1 MRILV
6 LPRISISRS
15 AVKLAC
21 AAAAWLP
28 VTAMAQDSSTVGP
41 YARAVATW
49 ISLIATPGYERLATE
64 RVLSATPGAGW
75 TRDQMGNLIKRAGEG
90 TPRRVVAC
98 AIDESGYAVSS
109 ITDDGYL
116 RVHMNGNA
124 RHVALWDQYHE
135 GQRVVVAAIDRAN
148 PLRARYLPG
157 VFAVRSNHLWRR
169 RAADDAPT
177 SIENLWIDV
186 GARTRAEAERMGI
199 EVLDPVVRDW
209 PEWTYGDYVAGPA
222 AGNRAGCAAVV
233 AAAASGKPSSGETI
247 YIVSTQKGFNWSGL
261 TSAIVRLGQVDSLII
276 VDQELSGARP
286 ALRSARA
293 PWPTMSTLEIGGIAA
308 LGVPVKF
315 PGTLTESVREEDLFQ
330 LHRNVAEAAGIRGGT
345 PLPVQLAHAWT
356 AAPPVVIRDSLSRYT
371 DVISKLTDVYAVSG
385 HESSMRDVVQQ
396 ALPAWA
402 RDSAVVDSAGN
413 LVLAMGPDRD
423 TSVFIAHMDEI
434 GFEVSR
440 IARDGTVSLRTR
452 GTFFPFLWEGQT
464 ALLHRPDDK
473 IGPRDGPL
481 GCAASRQGPL
491 RGVFIARDSSSQRQ
505 PGAVTA
511 WFGLDSAQLIA
522 AGVTVGLPLTSFKCS
537 ARLGDVRLSARSI
550 DDRAGVTS
558 LLLALDD
565 IDRTKLDHKV
575 IFAWSVREE
584 GGLEG
589 ATALAAEIGTSVHRV
604 HPIDTFVS
612 ADSPLETRRFGYA
625 PIGQGAVMRA
635 LDNSSVT
642 PPDEIDR
649 VMRIARAAGI
659 PLQSGPTNGGND
671 GSEFARYGAIDVA
684 LAWPLRYSHSPAEV
698 MDLRDLRSL
707 VRIVTAVAKA
717 PSTPASRAPTR
728 PPPP

>member
-1 MRILV
+1 MRILD
-6 LPRISISRS
+6 LPRISSWRWAARLS
-15 AVKLAC
+15 NGLVMLSLPMTLA
-21 AAAAWLP
+21 
-28 VTAMAQDSSTVGP
+28 AQDTSAAGP
-41 YARAVATW
+41 YSRAVATW
-49 ISLIATPGYERLATE
+49 ISLVATPGYERLATD
-64 RVLSATPGAGW
+64 RIQNATSGW
-75 TRDQMGNLIKRAGEG
+75 TRDNIGNLIKRAGDG

-148 PLRARYLPG
+148 PSRAKYLPG

-169 RAADDAPT
+169 RVADDAPT

-186 GARTRAEAERMGI
+186 GARTRTEAERMGFA
-199 EVLDPVVRDW
+199 VLQPVVRDW

-222 AGNRAGCAAVV
+222 AGNRAGCAAVA
-233 AAAASGKPSSGETI
+233 AAAASARPSSGETI
-247 YIVSTQKGFNWSGL
+247 YVIATQKSFNWSGL
-261 TSAIVRLGQVDSLII
+261 TAAIARIGRVDSLFI
-276 VDQELSGARP
+276 VDGDLGGASGGVP
-286 ALRSARA
+286 RSVRA
-293 PWPTMSTLEIGGIAA
+293 PWPAMSTLDIGNIAA
-308 LGVPVKF
+308 IGVATKF
-315 PGTLTESVREEDLFQ
+315 QGTLTETIRESDIIE
-330 LHRNVAEAAGIRGGT
+330 LHRTVAVAAGLGAAI
-345 PLPVQLAHAWT
+345 PVPVQVAHGWT
-356 AAPPVVIRDSLSRYT
+356 ASPPAVIRDSLSRYA
-371 DVISKLTDVYAVSG
+371 DMLGKLSDIYSLSG
-385 HESSMRDVVQQ
+385 NEAPMREAITQ

-402 RDSAVVDSAGN
+402 RDAASVDTAGN
-413 LVLAMGPDRD
+413 LILAMGPDRD
-423 TSVFIAHMDEI
+423 TAVFVAHMDEI
-434 GFEVSR
+434 GFTVAR
-440 IARDGTVSLRTR
+440 IARDGMVSLRTR

-491 RGVFIARDSSSQRQ
+491 RGVFVARDSSAQRE
-505 PGAVTA
+505 PAAVAA
-511 WFGLDSAQLIA
+511 WFGLDSSALIA
-522 AGVTVGLPLTSFKCS
+522 AGVHIGSALTSFKCS
-537 ARLGDVRLSARSI
+537 ARFGDVRISARSI

-558 LLLALDD
+558 LLLALEE
-565 IDRTKLDHKV
+565 IDRTALDHKV
-575 IFAWSVREE
+575 IFVWSVREE

-589 ATALAAEIGTSVHRV
+589 AKAVAAEFGPSVHRV

-612 ADSPLETRRFGYA
+612 SDSPLESRRFGYA

-642 PPDEIDR
+642 PPEEIDR

-659 PLQSGPTNGGND
+659 PLQFGPTNGGND
-671 GSEFARYGAIDVA
+671 GSELARYGALDVA

-707 VRIVTAVAKA
+707 ARIVAAVAKA
-717 PSTPASRAPTR
+717 PTAARAPAR
-728 PPPP
+728 P